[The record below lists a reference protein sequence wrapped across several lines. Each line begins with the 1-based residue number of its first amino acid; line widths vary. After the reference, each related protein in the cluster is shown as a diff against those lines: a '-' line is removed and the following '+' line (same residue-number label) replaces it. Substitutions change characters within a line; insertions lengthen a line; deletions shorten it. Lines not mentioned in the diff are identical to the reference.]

1 MMRRER
7 LVLATLVACII
18 AAPVVAGIAVYRAV
32 YRAVPEAEA
41 AGVPWLALAA
51 DSSHGDSAAFASLPA
66 GLRALLDVRDA
77 ISGGLDSLPLY
88 ECIQMNGDDV
98 RALRRRLQMRFADSS
113 AAVLFAVADRSSGT
127 LERVEFLRRTAFAG
141 QRGFIWDRTRDRTTS
156 VWWLESPRGLARRD
170 ERGTLPRG
178 GPVPRAMRALGRQ
191 LLTVPC
197 ADSSA
202 NSPMNPISGSRN

>member
-7 LVLATLVACII
+7 LALAALVSFII

-32 YRAVPEAEA
+32 PEAEA
-41 AGVPWLALAA
+41 AGLPWLALAA
-51 DSSHGDSAAFASLPA
+51 DSSHGDSAAFASLPD

-77 ISGGLDSLPLY
+77 IRGGLDSLPLY

-98 RALRRRLQMRFADSS
+98 RDVRRRLQLRFADSS
-113 AAVLFAVADRSSGT
+113 VAVLFAVADRRSGT
-127 LERVEFLRRTAFAG
+127 LGRVEFLRRTALAG

-202 NSPMNPISGSRN
+202 NSPNSPMNPISGSRN

>member
-7 LVLATLVACII
+7 LLLTTLVSCII
-18 AAPVVAGIAVYRAV
+18 AAPVVAGIAV

-51 DSSHGDSAAFASLPA
+51 DSSHGDSTAFASLPS

-77 ISGGLDSLPLY
+77 IRGGLESLPLY
-88 ECIQMNGDDV
+88 ECIQMNGDDA

-113 AAVLFAVADRSSGT
+113 AAVLFAVADRRSGT
-127 LERVEFLRRTAFAG
+127 LERVEFLRRTAIVG

-156 VWWLESPRGLARRD
+156 VWWLESPRGLVRRD

-178 GPVPRAMRALGRQ
+178 GPVPRALRALGRQ